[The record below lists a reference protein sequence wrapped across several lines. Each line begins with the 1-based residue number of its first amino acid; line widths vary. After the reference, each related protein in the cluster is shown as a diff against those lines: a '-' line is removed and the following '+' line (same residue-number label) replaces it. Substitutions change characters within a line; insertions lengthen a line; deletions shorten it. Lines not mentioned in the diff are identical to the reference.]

1 MFTKSLRFVL
11 AGIVETALVASA
23 SSAIPNPV
31 MFVTVTPSTGGTI
44 SGTYGH
50 FVGFV
55 DNHQGRPT
63 RAPRGGDLY
72 IVYPDGTLRNLTAE
86 CGYGLLAGEEIT
98 VREPSIHWTGQK
110 AVFSMAVG
118 GTGFNPPPS
127 HFQLY
132 EITGILQGQTATIT
146 KLNQPAN
153 RNNIQPTYG
162 TDGSIIFVTD
172 EPITRDPNHYPPLDE
187 YESTPIVSGLWKMNP
202 DGSNLQVLDH
212 CPSGD
217 FTPFV
222 DSYGRIVFTRW
233 DHLKRDQQADQAM
246 DSLVLGNTQAY
257 FPVTFDSETSSSYH
271 AMQFGDE
278 YFPENGRLHPDVAGP
293 FNPGGTPHPYW
304 DQDFVPG
311 MTKQDFNFFLPWMIN
326 EDGTDA
332 EVLNH
337 LGRHEFFG
345 YVERAW
351 TDLPDHFNSSEA
363 HIVSMH
369 QIREDPTHPGRYYGI
384 DAAEFGTHGAGRIV
398 RLDAPHG
405 ANPDLLADLMKYVTP
420 YQPAHWTGGIQQTH
434 FRDPAP
440 MSDGSIWASANG
452 VYAFA
457 NSTATDPG
465 APAPYPLSSNYQF
478 VIRKLAPNAQG
489 YLEPTSEELVPGGIS
504 KTVTY
509 ATNAFWPPRSAT
521 YSGRMWEIYP
531 VEVKPRAIPTPTT
544 EQIPAIESQILAEE
558 LGGPSGVA
566 AFREWLRD
574 ENLALVVARDT
585 TVRADKQQPFNLEVS
600 WSGHANQAVGSIPD
614 EISYLQFLSAQYVRG
629 YATSGTHTSLNP
641 GRRVLP
647 RFHEEDS
654 NPDAGASAPLG
665 AVRLGDDGSAAAFVP
680 AGRAMTWQLTDAA
693 GTSVVK
699 ERYWLTFAAGE
710 VRTCT
715 NCHGVNTTDVH
726 GGPIPT
732 NEPEALRD
740 LLQHWVSLNPGSSEV
755 TNWNLY

>member
-1 MFTKSLRFVL
+1 MRAKTLRSLFV
-11 AGIVETALVASA
+11 ASIAAALVSA
-23 SSAIPNPV
+23 APAAIQNPV

-55 DNHQGRPT
+55 DNHQGNPN

-72 IVYPDGTLRNLTAE
+72 IVYPDGSLRNLTAE
-86 CGYGLLAGEEIT
+86 CGYGLAAGQEIT
-98 VREPSIHWTGQK
+98 VREPSIHWNGTK
-110 AVFSMAVG
+110 AVFAMAVG

-127 HFQLY
+127 YFQLY
-132 EITGILQGQTATIT
+132 EVTGILQGETATIT
-146 KLNQPAN
+146 KLNQPTN

-172 EPITRDPNHYPPLDE
+172 EPITRDANHYPPLDE
-187 YESTPIVSGLWKMNP
+187 YESTPIVSGLWKTNP
-202 DGSNLQVLDH
+202 DGSNLHVLDH

-233 DHLKRDQQADQAM
+233 DHLKRDQQADQTM
-246 DSLVLGNTQAY
+246 DEIVIPLPQQR
-257 FPVTFDSETSSSYH
+257 FPVTFDSETSASYH

-278 YFPENGRLHPDVAGP
+278 YFPENGRLHPDIAGDE
-293 FNPGGTPHPYW
+293 NPEGIPHPYW

-311 MTKQDFNFFLPWMIN
+311 MKKQDFNFFFPWMIN

-337 LGRHEFFG
+337 IGRHEFFG
-345 YVERAW
+345 YVETAW
-351 TDLPDHFNSSEA
+351 SHLPDYSRGGDTY
-363 HIVSMH
+363 IRSMH
-369 QIREDPTHPGRYYGI
+369 QIREDPSIPGRYYGI

-398 RLDAPHG
+398 RLDAPQG
-405 ANPDLLADLMKYVTP
+405 VNPDNAPNMMKYVSP
-420 YQPAHWTGGIQQTH
+420 YNTAHWTGSIPQTH
-434 FRDPAP
+434 FRDPLP
-440 MSDGSIWASANG
+440 MSDGSLWAATNG
-452 VYAFA
+452 IYDFA
-457 NSTATDPG
+457 SSTASDPG
-465 APAPYPLSSNYQF
+465 LPAPYPLSSNYQF
-478 VIRKLAPNAQG
+478 VIRKLAPNAGG
-489 YLEPTSEELVPGGIS
+489 YFEPTAEELVPGGIS
-504 KTVTY
+504 KSITY
-509 ATNAFWPPRSAT
+509 PVSSFWPLRSVT
-521 YSGRMWEIYP
+521 FSGRMWEVYP
-531 VEVKPRAIPTPTT
+531 VEVKPRPIPTPTQ
-544 EQIPAIESQILAEE
+544 EQIPAIEAQIMSEE
-558 LGGPSGVA
+558 LGGPAGVA
-566 AFREWLRD
+566 AFRDWLRA
-574 ENLALVVARDT
+574 ENLALVVSRDT
-585 TVRADKQQPFNLEVS
+585 TVRADKQQPYNLEVS
-600 WSGHANQAVGSIPD
+600 WSGHATQAVGSTPD
-614 EISYLQFLSAQYVRG
+614 QIAYLQFLSAQYVRG
-629 YATSGTHTSLNP
+629 YATSIANTTVNP

-647 RFHEEDS
+647 RFHTEGD
-654 NPDAGASAPLG
+654 NPDPGAGAPEG

-680 AGRAMTWQLTDAA
+680 AGRAMTWQLTDDA

-740 LLQHWVSLNPGSSEV
+740 LLQHWVSLNPGASEV
-755 TNWNLY
+755 KNWSLY